1 MLTKQRYDLILKLLE
16 EQKSVTL
23 TELKEL
29 LHTSESTVR
38 RDIVA
43 LDKAGKLMKV
53 FGGAVVLEQPV
64 ITYEPTVEQK
74 RDVKVD
80 EKRRIAAYAASLVGQ
95 EEFIYLDA
103 GTTTGCLIAH
113 LEGRGVS
120 VVTNA
125 VAHARQ
131 LAALGV
137 RVYLVGGELK
147 GTTEAVIGS
156 QAVEMLQNYHFTKG
170 FFGTNG
176 ITQKTG
182 FTTPDAN
189 EAQVKKAAMRQCG
202 ECFVLADA
210 SKFDRVSSVTF
221 AGFGTAKIIT
231 EELRDGYQECENI
244 LCVSDDAMSAEQ

>member
-64 ITYEPTVEQK
+64 
-74 RDVKVD
+74 
-80 EKRRIAAYAASLVGQ
+80 
-95 EEFIYLDA
+95 
-103 GTTTGCLIAH
+103 
-113 LEGRGVS
+113 
-120 VVTNA
+120 
-125 VAHARQ
+125 
-131 LAALGV
+131 
-137 RVYLVGGELK
+137 
-147 GTTEAVIGS
+147 
-156 QAVEMLQNYHFTKG
+156 EMLQNYHFTKG

-189 EAQVKKAAMRQCG
+189 EAQVKKAAMRQCR
-202 ECFVLADA
+202 ECFVLADS

-221 AGFGTAKIIT
+221 AGFGAAKIIT

-244 LCVSDDAMSAEQ
+244 LCVFEDGMPAEQ

>member
-43 LDKAGKLMKV
+43 LDKAGKLTKV

-74 RDVKVD
+74 RDVKVT
-80 EKRRIAAYAASLVGQ
+80 EKQRIAAYAASLVGQ

-103 GTTTGCLIAH
+103 GTTTGCLIVH

-125 VAHARQ
+125 VAHAR
-131 LAALGV
+131 
-137 RVYLVGGELK
+137 
-147 GTTEAVIGS
+147 
-156 QAVEMLQNYHFTKG
+156 
-170 FFGTNG
+170 
-176 ITQKTG
+176 
-182 FTTPDAN
+182 
-189 EAQVKKAAMRQCG
+189 
-202 ECFVLADA
+202 
-210 SKFDRVSSVTF
+210 
-221 AGFGTAKIIT
+221 
-231 EELRDGYQECENI
+231 
-244 LCVSDDAMSAEQ
+244 